1 VTPLDAAPFTW
12 SDGNR
17 VIHFGTGVGD
27 RAWPDA
33 DLLSTPRARGSI
45 PPTLASWRSVHDVP
59 PGQVTDV
66 AAALVD
72 RVGDGP
78 IVAWGGGR
86 VIDTAKALAA
96 ARGGRVCAVP
106 TTLSG
111 AEMTGGHR
119 LVPGFEDRGRHR
131 PVLVLADPR
140 LMTGQPADERRMS
153 AMNALAHAAEALY
166 GSGRNPVATMAAAS
180 GAGLIAAGL
189 AEETPE
195 AAARLALGAVLG
207 AYAMD
212 SAGYSLHH
220 VLCQT
225 IVRVCGTPHAATNAA
240 VLPHVLAA
248 MHGREP
254 EAIAALAAALDV
266 KPDGVPA
273 RVAALGG
280 GRSLAGLGVA
290 PERLAEVADTALER
304 PELHAMTPPPGRD
317 ELLALL
323 RRATRG

>member
-1 VTPLDAAPFTW
+1 MPVDPAPFTW

-17 VIHFGTGVGD
+17 VIHFGAGVGD

-45 PPTLASWRSVHDVP
+45 PPTLAGWRSVHDVP

-119 LVPGFEDRGRHR
+119 LVPGYEDRGRHR

-140 LMTGQPADERRMS
+140 LMTAQPAAARRAS

-166 GSGRNPVATMAAAS
+166 GGGRNPVASMAAAA

-189 AEETPE
+189 ADETPE

-225 IVRVCGTPHAATNAA
+225 IVRLCGTPHAATNAA
-240 VLPHVLAA
+240 VLPHVLET
-248 MHGREP
+248 MRPREP
-254 EAIAALAAALDV
+254 EAIAALADALEV
-266 KPDGVPA
+266 TPDALTA
-273 RVAALGG
+273 RVAALAGAG
-280 GRSLAGLGVA
+280 SLADLGVRREQLPA
-290 PERLAEVADTALER
+290 VADAALER
-304 PELHAMTPPPGRD
+304 PELHAMTPPPDRD

-323 RRATRG
+323 RRASRD